1 MHMLISASQRA
12 TAGSRGATR
21 AMGEDCDG
29 LLLHE
34 WQVVYFDL

>member
-1 MHMLISASQRA
+1 MHMLISTPQRA
-12 TAGSRGATR
+12 IAGSRGATR
-21 AMGEDCDG
+21 ALGENCDG

>member
-1 MHMLISASQRA
+1 MHMQISASQRA
-12 TAGSRGATR
+12 TAGSRDVTR
-21 AMGEDCDG
+21 AMGENCDG